1 MDGGS
6 TYSYSLYT
14 PPTTE
19 WLYNGWYDSFTVHP
33 IPYAHMHT
41 CTHARTHAR
50 GLAPSSC
57 VLDAPPPPQV
67 WRTLKLRSASALS
80 LLMDPGVASSIKGHF
95 RGLDVTYAAA
105 TSEAERGVLLR
116 CLRTP
121 SAGGLAH
128 VNHMIREGM
137 QASLNRELLKVNH
150 VMGGGCGHPSIESC

>member
-1 MDGGS
+1 MDGMTHS
-6 TYSYSLYT
+6 QYTLY
-14 PPTTE
+14 
-19 WLYNGWYDSFTVHP
+19 
-33 IPYAHMHT
+33 HMHT
-41 CTHARTHAR
+41 CTHARTHALTR
-50 GLAPSSC
+50 EVWHPQAASWT
-57 VLDAPPPPQV
+57 PPPPQV

-150 VMGGGCGHPSIESC
+150 VMGGGAGIPQ